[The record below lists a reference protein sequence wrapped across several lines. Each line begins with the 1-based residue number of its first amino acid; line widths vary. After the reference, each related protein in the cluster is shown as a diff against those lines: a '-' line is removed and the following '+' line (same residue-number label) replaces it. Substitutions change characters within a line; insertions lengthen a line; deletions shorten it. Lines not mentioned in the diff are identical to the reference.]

1 MRSNRAVVCSN
12 ASSSDIPCMLP
23 FSAFALKACPLDRSP
38 KEPVH
43 FESNHLAEDS
53 SNMHFKETPNW
64 LEVMAPEARAIMHI
78 WITDSFSSWL
88 KCNKLQKLQ
97 ESLLF
102 IPRKLIQNSS
112 VITYILTRTRLH
124 RKQ

>member
-12 ASSSDIPCMLP
+12 ASSFDIPCMLP

-64 LEVMAPEARAIMHI
+64 LEVMAPEVRAIMHI
-78 WITDSFSSWL
+78 
-88 KCNKLQKLQ
+88 
-97 ESLLF
+97 
-102 IPRKLIQNSS
+102 
-112 VITYILTRTRLH
+112 
-124 RKQ
+124 

>member
-12 ASSSDIPCMLP
+12 ASAFNIPCSLP

-53 SNMHFKETPNW
+53 PNMHFKETPNW
-64 LEVMAPEARAIMHI
+64 LEVMAPKARAIVHMNYRFNLPLVKKSEMQQ
-78 WITDSFSSWL
+78 ITI
-88 KCNKLQKLQ
+88 
-97 ESLLF
+97 
-102 IPRKLIQNSS
+102 IPRKPYYLLRGN
-112 VITYILTRTRLH
+112 L
-124 RKQ
+124 